1 MSIKGAIREL
11 IGSRRYSKLQ
21 TFRKRLDRGEKTLRV
36 GKFDLAFPHDH
47 ILPMIHQDGSQRN
60 LALGIA
66 AGEIAR
72 KYPGESFLDIGA
84 NVGGTAALAA
94 TYSAAALILVEPR
107 DVYFEFLKR
116 NAKKFSNATTL
127 YKAMIASHDAPRGKL
142 VHATGTAYF
151 DASKPDTNSI
161 PTKTLSDFGSPRLIK
176 IDTDGFDFSI
186 ISTGLEFLHERRP
199 ALYFENSIYS
209 SIELQTAN
217 DLADDL
223 FKIGYRHFVIF
234 DAIGLHV
241 ATINDL
247 DVLKDL
253 NRFLFKVVTGSVQRH
268 FYYYDILCV
277 AEEDRDI
284 SAAVSGY
291 FRSKI

>member
-21 TFRKRLDRGEKTLRV
+21 SFRKRLDRGEKTLRV

-72 KYPGESFLDIGA
+72 KYPGES
-84 NVGGTAALAA
+84 
-94 TYSAAALILVEPR
+94 SPLILVEPS
-107 DVYFEFLKR
+107 DAYFEFLKR
-116 NAKKFSNATTL
+116 NAKKFPNSTTL
-127 YKAMIASHDAPRGKL
+127 CKAMISSHAAPRGKL

-151 DASKPDTNSI
+151 DLSQPDTNSI

-186 ISTGLEFLHERRP
+186 ISTGLEFLNERRP

-234 DAIGLHV
+234 DAIGLHI
-241 ATINDL
+241 ATTNDI

-277 AEEDRDI
+277 SGEDRDI
-284 SAAVSGY
+284 SGAVSEY